1 MGSAWLEESC
11 VPGTTLS
18 SGTARLLEKRLP
30 DGRAPGP
37 HAPPLLLLT
46 PRSLRAPQV
55 FIMADST
62 SRGSIELEELKN
74 LHHVLGE
81 PLTESE
87 AASAFKAPP
96 TQPTSTRDAS
106 SFAEPYSTATPHP
119 HRHGR
124 RHLRRGAGTSGSRG

>member
-1 MGSAWLEESC
+1 
-11 VPGTTLS
+11 
-18 SGTARLLEKRLP
+18 
-30 DGRAPGP
+30 
-37 HAPPLLLLT
+37 
-46 PRSLRAPQV
+46 
-55 FIMADST
+55 MADST

-119 HRHGR
+119 HHRHGR
-124 RHLRRGAGTSGSRG
+124 RHHLRQPRVGDGLDQVGDRQL

>member
-11 VPGTTLS
+11 VPGTPLS
-18 SGTARLLEKRLP
+18 SGTARLLEKRPP

-46 PRSLRAPQV
+46 PHSLRALQV

-96 TQPTSTRDAS
+96 TRPTSTRDAS
-106 SFAEPYSTATPHP
+106 SFAEPDPAATPHTAK
-119 HRHGR
+119 R
-124 RHLRRGAGTSGSRG
+124 RHLRRGADTSGCR